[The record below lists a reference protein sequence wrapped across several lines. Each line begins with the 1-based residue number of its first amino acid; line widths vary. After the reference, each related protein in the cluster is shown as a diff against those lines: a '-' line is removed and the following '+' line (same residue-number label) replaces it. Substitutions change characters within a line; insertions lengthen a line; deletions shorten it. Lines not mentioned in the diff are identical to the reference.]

1 MFCQIIKFFWKNNS
15 FSSPQSLS
23 EFRPLWWQK
32 RRCLRLLMSGSH
44 WGPPGGTVNRNLP
57 TDAGDTGSISLEDP
71 THRGAIKP
79 VCHSYW
85 AHSLEP
91 ESHTTEPVHQQPM
104 LHKRSHRNE
113 KPAHH
118 KRVAPFTTTRESP
131 RKATKTQ
138 ESQKK
143 KKKKPHGNLSKNMD
157 SEGPQAFKDQALGAG
172 ILGRNLPHSEWADF
186 HRQWRELNF

>member
-15 FSSPQSLS
+15 FSSPPQSLS

-32 RRCLRLLMSGSH
+32 RRCLRLLMSESH

-57 TDAGDTGSISLEDP
+57 TNAGDTGSISLEDP
-71 THRGAIKP
+71 THWGAIKP
-79 VCHSYW
+79 VRHSYW

-91 ESHTTEPVHQQPM
+91 ESHTTEPVHRQPM

-118 KRVAPFTTTRESP
+118 NRVAPFTT
-131 RKATKTQ
+131 RKPTQSNKDPGEPNKQTNKKT
-138 ESQKK
+138 
-143 KKKKPHGNLSKNMD
+143 HGNFSKNMD
-157 SEGPQAFKDQALGAG
+157 SEGPQAFKHQALGAG
-172 ILGRNLPHSEWADF
+172 LLGRNLPHSEWADF
-186 HRQWRELNF
+186 HKQWRS

>member
-143 KKKKPHGNLSKNMD
+143 KKKNHMETLVKTWILKAPRLSKTKPL
-157 SEGPQAFKDQALGAG
+157 ELGFWVEIFLIQNG
-172 ILGRNLPHSEWADF
+172 LIFTGNGES
-186 HRQWRELNF
+186 